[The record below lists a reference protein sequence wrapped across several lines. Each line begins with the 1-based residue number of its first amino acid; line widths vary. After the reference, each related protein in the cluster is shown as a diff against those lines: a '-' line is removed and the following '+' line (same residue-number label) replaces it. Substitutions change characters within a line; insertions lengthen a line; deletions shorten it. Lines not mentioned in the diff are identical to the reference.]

1 MADQRERD
9 LLPATD
15 EELILKI
22 RQGDTLA
29 EELLYERYK
38 PIVRMLAR
46 AYYLAGADREDLIQE
61 GMYGLYRAVCTYDPA
76 SVGEDRAA
84 SFSTYAE
91 ICTKHQMI
99 SAVRK
104 AARKRNLPLNTYI
117 SLEREVTPDGETVRD
132 LAEILS
138 DVCSEDPEHD
148 LIHQEELGF
157 FRKTMDTALSPF
169 ERRVLKLYLEGFSYQ
184 KIAEL
189 LSKTPKSVDNAI
201 QRMKR
206 KLEEP
211 MKKAFL

>member
-1 MADQRERD
+1 MGDWNGQD
-9 LLPATD
+9 LPSASD

-22 RQGDTLA
+22 RQGDSLA

-61 GMYGLYRAVCTYDPA
+61 GMYGLYRAVCTYDPEA
-76 SVGEDRAA
+76 GEARAA
-84 SFSTYAE
+84 AFSTYAE

-104 AARKRNLPLNTYI
+104 AARKRNMPLNTYI
-117 SLEREVTPDGETVRD
+117 SLEREVTPEGKTIGD

-138 DVCSEDPEHD
+138 DVYTEDPEHD
-148 LIHQEELGF
+148 LIQREELGF
-157 FRKTMDTALSPF
+157 LRKTMDTALSPF

-184 KIAEL
+184 KIADL
-189 LSKTPKSVDNAI
+189 LGKTPKSVDNAI
-201 QRMKR
+201 QRVRR

-211 MKKAFL
+211 MKRAFL

>member
-1 MADQRERD
+1 MADPKEGD
-9 LLPATD
+9 LLPASD
-15 EELILKI
+15 EELIQKI

-29 EELLYERYK
+29 EDLLYERYK

-61 GMYGLYRAVCTYDPA
+61 GMYGLYRAVCTYDPS
-76 SVGEDRAA
+76 SVGEERAA

-104 AARKRNLPLNTYI
+104 ASRKRNMPLNTYI
-117 SLEREVTPDGETVRD
+117 SLEREVTPDGKPVRD

-138 DVCSEDPEHD
+138 DVCTEDPEHD
-148 LIHQEELGF
+148 LIHREELGF
-157 FRKTMDTALSPF
+157 FRKTMETALSPF

-189 LSKTPKSVDNAI
+189 VDKTPKSVDNAI
-201 QRMKR
+201 QRVRR

>member
-1 MADQRERD
+1 MADWNGQD
-9 LLPATD
+9 LSSATD

-22 RQGDTLA
+22 RDGDSLA

-61 GMYGLYRAVCTYDPA
+61 GMYGLYRAVCTYDPMA
-76 SVGEDRAA
+76 GETRSAA
-84 SFSTYAE
+84 FSTYAE

-117 SLEREVTPDGETVRD
+117 SLEREVTPEGKTVGD

-138 DVCSEDPEHD
+138 DVYTEDPEHD
-148 LIHQEELGF
+148 LIQREELSLL
-157 FRKTMDTALSPF
+157 RKTMDTALSPF

-184 KIAEL
+184 KIADL
-189 LSKTPKSVDNAI
+189 LEKTPKSVDNAI
-201 QRMKR
+201 QRVRR
-206 KLEEP
+206 KLEAP
-211 MKKAFL
+211 MKRAFL